1 MTVSVIVP
9 ATDDPA
15 TLDRCLAA
23 LDAGSRRPDEVV
35 VVSDPALRTPA
46 AARNAGGARA
56 AGDVLVFV
64 DADVLVHHDAVAVL
78 LGHLERDAGL
88 DAVFGA
94 YDDRPGAP
102 GIVSGFR
109 YLLHHRV
116 HVASP
121 GPAETF
127 WSGLGAVRR
136 EAFDAVGGFDPHR
149 RWLEDVDLG
158 LRLRAAGRRILLEPA
173 ARATHLKHLTL
184 LGMLRSDAFERAA
197 PWTTLLLEHRRGGR
211 VLNLGHRH
219 RAQGLLAAGL
229 AAGLLLRRPRSALL
243 ALAGFLAL
251 DVSFVAL
258 VHRRRGPAQAAA
270 AVPLHLLHHLAALV
284 GVATAL
290 VRRARQR
297 GSR

>member
-9 ATDDPA
+9 ATDAPA

-23 LDAGSRRPDEVV
+23 LEAGSYRPDEVV
-35 VVSDPALRTPA
+35 VVGDEALRTPA
-46 AARNAGGARA
+46 AARNAGAIRA

-64 DADVLVHHDAVAVL
+64 DADVLVHRDALAVL
-78 LGHLERDAGL
+78 LRSLEEDPAL
-88 DAVFGA
+88 DAAFGA
-94 YDDRPGAP
+94 YDDRPGSP
-102 GIVSGFR
+102 GVVPGFR

-136 EAFDAVGGFDPHR
+136 DAFDAVGGFDPHR

-158 LRLRAAGRRILLEPA
+158 LRLRASGRRILLEPA

-197 PWTTLLLEHRRGGR
+197 PWTALLLEHRRGGR
-211 VLNLGHRH
+211 VLNLGRRH

-229 AAGLLLRRPRSALL
+229 AAGLLARRPRSALV

-270 AVPLHLLHHLAALV
+270 TVPLHLLHHFAALV
-284 GVATAL
+284 GAATAL
-290 VRRARQR
+290 ATRLRQR
-297 GSR
+297 VSR